1 MNQPAPPYIATT
13 IKELRSARS
22 LTLDQLAAAS
32 GISKSMLSQIERNKT
47 NPTVGTLWNLTQAL
61 GIDIA
66 ELLGTGSKVR
76 TSKSMILTMKAHQ
89 TPEIQSA
96 DGKCTLKILGPH
108 NLVSHME
115 WYEVMLDK
123 GGILDSDP
131 HTENTIEHITVLDGS
146 VTISTGDDTDI
157 LQKGDTARY
166 AADVHHYIKNHTN
179 ARARAILI
187 VYTPD

>member
-1 MNQPAPPYIATT
+1 MNQPAPPDIATT

>member
-1 MNQPAPPYIATT
+1 MSQPAPPDIATT

-22 LTLDQLAAAS
+22 LTLDQLAATS

-47 NPTVGTLWNLTQAL
+47 NPTVGTLWSLTQAL

-66 ELLGTGSKVR
+66 DLLGNSSKVKAPE
-76 TSKSMILTMKAHQ
+76 SHISTMKAHQ

-96 DGKCTLKILGPH
+96 DGKCTLRILGPH
-108 NLVSHME
+108 NLVSRME
-115 WYEVMLDK
+115 WYEVNLHK

-131 HTENTIEHITVLDGS
+131 HTANTVEHITVLDGA

-166 AADVHHYIKNHTN
+166 PADVHHYIKNHTN
-179 ARARAILI
+179 ADARALLI

>member
-1 MNQPAPPYIATT
+1 MMKPTPPDIATT

-22 LTLDQLAAAS
+22 LTLDQLAATS

-47 NPTVGTLWNLTQAL
+47 NPTVGTLWSLTQAL

-66 ELLGTGSKVR
+66 ELLGAESKAEVPENLI
-76 TSKSMILTMKAHQ
+76 TTMKAHQ

-96 DGKCTLKILGPH
+96 DGKCILKILGPH

-115 WYEVMLDK
+115 WYEVDMQK
-123 GGILDSDP
+123 GGVLDSES
-131 HTENTIEHITVLDGS
+131 HAIGTVEHITILEGT
-146 VTISTGDDTDI
+146 VTISTGSETDI

-166 AADVHHYIKNHTN
+166 AADVHHYIKNHSQVP
-179 ARARAILI
+179 AKAILI
-187 VYTPD
+187 VYTPG